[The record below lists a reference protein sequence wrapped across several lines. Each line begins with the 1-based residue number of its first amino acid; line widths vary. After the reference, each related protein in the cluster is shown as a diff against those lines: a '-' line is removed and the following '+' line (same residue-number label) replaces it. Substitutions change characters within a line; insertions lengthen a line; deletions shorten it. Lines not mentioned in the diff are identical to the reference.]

1 MSEQDRAN
9 MLIKAICE
17 IEAACDGANETH
29 RDIWQIAHDAIMNNA
44 RAIDQANEANK
55 QPESKALALNGVVFS
70 EERAEFCCANCG
82 HAGNKDNPCNECFM
96 HNKWKPQQT

>member
-17 IEAACDGANETH
+17 IEAACDGTNDTH

-44 RAIDQANEANK
+44 KAIDQANGVTTGDSGLHLQRVSVAKHPLPRPLECWNK
-55 QPESKALALNGVVFS
+55 ARKLDCGDYIEWHLKK
-70 EERAEFCCANCG
+70 ER
-82 HAGNKDNPCNECFM
+82 GNAR
-96 HNKWKPQQT
+96 